1 MQQHDIVGCSSC
13 QVSWP
18 PKAGDTDHVTGPA
31 AHELIN
37 ISPAHP
43 LRRPQHANPT
53 RDRKERPDHES
64 GVVFPH
70 PFRYP
75 LLMAV
80 GPSPR
85 PLPQEISFRCSFR
98 FRETTAHKKQ
108 RRLRSSPE
116 EPL

>member
-1 MQQHDIVGCSSC
+1 MISLAVARVRFRGRQKQATQTTSFV
-13 QVSWP
+13 
-18 PKAGDTDHVTGPA
+18 HVTGPA

-85 PLPQEISFRCSFR
+85 PLPQEISFRLFVP
-98 FRETTAHKKQ
+98 F
-108 RRLRSSPE
+108 P
-116 EPL
+116 